1 MASWIIVVDDDV
13 TNLKMAGQILSKN
26 NMRVTALKSG
36 RALLDYVRSNSAP
49 DLILLDIM
57 MPDMDGFETY
67 ESFRKLEAE
76 LSLSTTPI
84 VFLTADEDKS
94 SESKGF
100 EMGVSD
106 FIRKPFDPD
115 VLVRRVNN
123 IVSTHGQMLKFE
135 KEATVDKLTGFY
147 NKYNANEQI
156 EKLCAVKEGALII
169 ADLDSFKLVNDIFG
183 HDMGDKILS
192 SFSGILKNRMTFD
205 AVFGRIGGDEFLL
218 FADGMTNVD
227 DIAEFSKNVNAD
239 LVSVAKSLMGED
251 MRISLGTSLG
261 VVFVP
266 EFGTDFNKLFNFAD
280 RALYKVKNDGK
291 HGFAVYS
298 ENVAET
304 DFPDDISLDKLTSIL
319 EERNI
324 PQNAI
329 WMGKDA
335 FGNVYRY
342 MIRYMDRYRGTAYK
356 MLFTAHFVPK
366 DLSESEK
373 EKIMVSLREL
383 LQESLRNS
391 DILMQIGDC
400 HFFLMLPEISDYN
413 ADRVT
418 DRVMHAW
425 ENNQYSSLVKLKVET
440 QSTTPE
446 AHEGVT
452 YRNNDENVIYVA
464 SDDPEELGMISG
476 VLMNKGYSVNAFS
489 NGDELLS
496 YMSENIPDLIII
508 KGHMSGLSGFDTIVE
523 IKKKGGAMR
532 HIPIVLIS
540 GDNDDDEKRGLE
552 LDVEDFIRMP
562 ISSEKLY
569 LRIKNLIKFNYLK
582 DHMNR
587 EVEKKSEE
595 NEQLSMHIIKA
606 LAFAIDAKD
615 RYTNGHSSRVAEY
628 SREIASRYGYSEK
641 DQNDIYIIGLLHD
654 VGKIGIPDAII
665 NKNSKLDDEEYAI
678 IKRHPVI
685 GTQILETI
693 TEMPN
698 LSNGARWHHERYDG
712 NGYPDGLSGEDIP
725 EVARIIAVADAYDA
739 MTSRRSY
746 RDTLPQNVVREE
758 FVKCSGKQFDPKFA
772 QIMLQIIDEDKDYQ
786 LREQ

>member
-36 RALLDYVRSNSAP
+36 SALLDYVRSNSAP

-57 MPDMDGFETY
+57 MPEMDGFETY
-67 ESFRKLEAE
+67 DQFRKLEDE
-76 LSLSTTPI
+76 LSLPTTPI

-94 SESKGF
+94 SESRGF

-115 VLVRRVNN
+115 VLVRRVDN
-123 IVSTHGQMLKFE
+123 IISTRGQMLKFE

-156 EKLCAVKEGALII
+156 EKLCPVKQGALII
-169 ADLDSFKLVNDIFG
+169 ADLDSFKLVNDIHG

-192 SFSGILKNRMTFD
+192 SFAKILKTRMSFE

-218 FADGMTNVD
+218 FADGMTGEE
-227 DIAEFSKNVNAD
+227 DIEKFAMDVNAD
-239 LVSVAKSLMGED
+239 LVSEAKSLMGED
-251 MRISLGTSLG
+251 MRIPLGASFG
-261 VVFVP
+261 VVLVP
-266 EFGTDFNKLFNFAD
+266 NFGTDFNKLFNFAD
-280 RALYKVKNDGK
+280 RALYKVKNEGK
-291 HGFAVYS
+291 HGYALFTEEATQ
-298 ENVAET
+298 N
-304 DFPDDISLDKLTSIL
+304 DFPADISLDKLTSIL

-418 DRVMHAW
+418 NRVMHAW

-452 YRNNDENVIYVA
+452 YKSNNENLIFIA
-464 SDDPEELGMISG
+464 DDDGAELNTIAG
-476 VLMNKGYSVNAFS
+476 VLMAKGYAVNIFS

-496 YMSENIPDLIII
+496 FMDENIPDLIII
-508 KGHMSGLSGFDTIVE
+508 KSQMNGKSGFDTIVE

-532 HIPIVLIS
+532 HVPIVLIS
-540 GDNDDDEKRGLE
+540 GDNEDDERRGLE
-552 LDVEDFIRMP
+552 LDVEDFIKMP
-562 ISSEKLY
+562 ISSEKLC

-606 LAFAIDAKD
+606 LAYAIDAKD

-678 IKRHPVI
+678 IKKHPVI

-712 NGYPDGLSGEDIP
+712 NGYPDGLAGEDIP

-772 QIMLQIIDEDKDYQ
+772 RIMVQIIDEDKDYQ